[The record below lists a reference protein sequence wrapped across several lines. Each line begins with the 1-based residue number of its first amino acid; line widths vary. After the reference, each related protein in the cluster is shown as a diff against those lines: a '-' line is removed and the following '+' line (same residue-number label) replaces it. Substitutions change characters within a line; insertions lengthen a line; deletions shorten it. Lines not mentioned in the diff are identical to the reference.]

1 MQPVKEEKENINLFK
16 QRITLIMVMFFCMLV
31 SGMEYFPNL
40 SQDENTEK
48 QETST
53 EKEAPQQNQTF
64 LDVAVDA
71 VVPFVTT
78 LGSQVYYI
86 IYEIVNFE
94 APSASL
100 ALSQAIIDLE
110 FREILFERIISTNA
124 P

>member
-1 MQPVKEEKENINLFK
+1 MKVQKENMTLFK
-16 QRITLIMVMFFCMLV
+16 QRITLVMVMFFCMLV

-40 SQDENTEK
+40 SQDDNTEK
-48 QETST
+48 RETSS
-53 EKEAPQQNQTF
+53 EKEGKSRNQTF

-78 LGSQVYYI
+78 LASQVYYI
-86 IYEIVNFE
+86 IYEIINFE
-94 APSASL
+94 APAASL

>member
-1 MQPVKEEKENINLFK
+1 MKVEKENNTLFK
-16 QRITLIMVMFFCMLV
+16 QRITLVMVMFFCMLV

-40 SQDENTEK
+40 SQDDNTEK
-48 QETST
+48 RDTSS
-53 EKEAPQQNQTF
+53 EKDGTQKNQTF

-78 LGSQVYYI
+78 IGSQVYYI
-86 IYEIVNFE
+86 IYEIINFE
-94 APSASL
+94 EPGASL
-100 ALSQAIIDLE
+100 ALSQAVIDLE

>member
-1 MQPVKEEKENINLFK
+1 MKEEKENINLFK

-40 SQDENTEK
+40 SQNDNTEK
-48 QETST
+48 QETSS
-53 EKEAPQQNQTF
+53 EKEGTQQNQTF

-86 IYEIVNFE
+86 IYEIINFE

-100 ALSQAIIDLE
+100 ALSQAIINLD